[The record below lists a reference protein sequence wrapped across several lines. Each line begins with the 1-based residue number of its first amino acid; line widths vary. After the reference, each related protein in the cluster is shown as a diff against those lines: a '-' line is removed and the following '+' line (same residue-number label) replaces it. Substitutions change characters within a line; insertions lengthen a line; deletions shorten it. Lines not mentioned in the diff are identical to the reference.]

1 MRVSVLTIGNELL
14 SGKTINTNA
23 SWISKN
29 LFSIGASVRS
39 HVTIPDN
46 KNKITDTL
54 NLLFKSDIDLIICTG
69 GLGVT
74 DDDITRKVIFDYFAS
89 KELFD
94 KDYWNTL
101 NQRFSKLGHLLTDS
115 SKSQAVYPDNGTLIS
130 NHVGSARG
138 LMYEKN
144 NITLMVLPGVPSEM
158 KAMFNS
164 TISNW
169 VEGKIDSKIFQ
180 INIRTTGIP
189 ESILFDKVKN
199 IDIDLEENCYN
210 IGYYPSVYGVD
221 VRIVGKDLEKI
232 EKLKDYIRS
241 NINEYIY
248 EIGDQNLEEVLIKEL
263 KKKNMTISCAESCT
277 GGLIGHRLTQV
288 PGSSEVYNGGMITY
302 SNESKINQLD
312 ITLKNIEDFGAVS
325 EQVALEMAENIKNK
339 FGTSIGVSTTGIAG
353 PGGGSKSK
361 PVGLV
366 YVGYCDD
373 KSLKVKRFNFSSL
386 RESNKIRTSQAVLN
400 YVFKII

>member
-1 MRVSVLTIGNELL
+1 MRIAVLTIGNELL
-14 SGKTINTNA
+14 SGRTINTNA
-23 SWISKN
+23 NWLSKK
-29 LFSIGASVRS
+29 LSSIGSIITL
-39 HVTIPDN
+39 HITIPDEQESIIN
-46 KNKITDTL
+46 SL
-54 NLLFKSDIDLIICTG
+54 NLLFSTQIDLIICTG

-74 DDDITRKVIFDYFAS
+74 DDDITRDVIFSYFGS
-89 KELFD
+89 NEVFD
-94 KDYWNTL
+94 KDYWAFLENKFL
-101 NQRFSKLGHLLTDS
+101 KFGYSLPDS
-115 SKSQAVYPDNGTLIS
+115 NKSQAVLPDNGKVFS
-130 NHVGSARG
+130 NPIGSARG
-138 LMYEKN
+138 LIYEKN

-164 TISNW
+164 TISPW
-169 VEGKIDSKIFQ
+169 VEEKIDSKIFQ

-189 ESILFDKVKN
+189 ESILFEKVKN
-199 IDIDLEENCYN
+199 IDLEENYHN

-221 VRIVGKDLEKI
+221 VRIAGEDLEKI
-232 EKLKDYIRS
+232 EKLKDDIRA

-248 EIGDQNLEEVLIKEL
+248 EIGDQNLEEVLIKKL
-263 KKKNMTISCAESCT
+263 KKKKMTISCAESCT

-288 PGSSEVYNGGMITY
+288 PGGSEVFNGGMITY
-302 SNESKINQLD
+302 SNESKINQLG

-373 KSLKVKRFNFSSL
+373 KSLKVKRFNFSSS

-400 YVFKII
+400 YVFKMI

>member
-1 MRVSVLTIGNELL
+1 MRIAVLNIGNELL

-23 SWISKN
+23 NWLSKK
-29 LFSIGASVRS
+29 LSSIGSTITL
-39 HVTIPDN
+39 HITIPDEQESIIN
-46 KNKITDTL
+46 
-54 NLLFKSDIDLIICTG
+54 NLDILFSTQIDLIICTG

-74 DDDITRKVIFDYFAS
+74 DDDITRDVIFSYFGS
-89 KELFD
+89 NEVFD
-94 KDYWNTL
+94 KDYWAFLENKFL
-101 NQRFSKLGHLLTDS
+101 KFGYSLPDS
-115 SKSQAVYPDNGTLIS
+115 NKSQAVSPDNGKVFS
-130 NHVGSARG
+130 NPIGSARG
-138 LMYEKN
+138 LIYEKN

-164 TISNW
+164 TISSW
-169 VEGKIDSKIFQ
+169 VEKKIDSKIFQ

-189 ESILFDKVKN
+189 ESILFEKVKN
-199 IDIDLEENCYN
+199 IDLEENYHN

-221 VRIVGKDLEKI
+221 VRIAGDDLEKI
-232 EKLKDYIRS
+232 EKLKDDIRA
-241 NINEYIY
+241 NIDEYIY
-248 EIGDQNLEEVLIKEL
+248 EIGDQNLEEVLIKKL
-263 KKKNMTISCAESCT
+263 KKKKMTISCAESCT

-288 PGSSEVYNGGMITY
+288 PGGSEVFNGGMITY

-325 EQVALEMAENIKNK
+325 EKVALEMAENIKNK

-353 PGGGSKSK
+353 PDGGSKIK

-373 KSLKVKRFNFSSL
+373 KSLKVKRFNFSSS

-400 YVFKII
+400 YVFKMI

>member
-1 MRVSVLTIGNELL
+1 MRVAVLTIGNELL

-23 SWISKN
+23 NWLSKK
-29 LFSIGASVRS
+29 LSSIGSIITL
-39 HVTIPDN
+39 HITIPDEQESIIN
-46 KNKITDTL
+46 SLD
-54 NLLFKSDIDLIICTG
+54 LLFSTQIDLIICTG

-74 DDDITRKVIFDYFAS
+74 DDDITRDVIFSYFGS
-89 KELFD
+89 NEVFD
-94 KDYWNTL
+94 KDYWAFLENKFL
-101 NQRFSKLGHLLTDS
+101 KFGYSLPDS
-115 SKSQAVYPDNGTLIS
+115 NKSQAVSPDNGKVFS
-130 NHVGSARG
+130 NPIGSARG
-138 LMYEKN
+138 LIYEKN

-158 KAMFNS
+158 KAMFDS
-164 TISNW
+164 TISPW
-169 VEGKIDSKIFQ
+169 VEEKIDSKIFQ

-189 ESILFDKVKN
+189 ESILFEKVKN
-199 IDIDLEENCYN
+199 IDLEENCHN

-221 VRIVGKDLEKI
+221 VRIAGEDLEKI
-232 EKLKDYIRS
+232 EKLKDDIRA

-248 EIGDQNLEEVLIKEL
+248 EIGDQNLEEVLIKKL
-263 KKKNMTISCAESCT
+263 KKKKMTISCAESCT

-288 PGSSEVYNGGMITY
+288 PGGSEVFNGGMITY
-302 SNESKINQLD
+302 SNESKINQLG

-353 PGGGSKSK
+353 PDGGSKSK

-373 KSLKVKRFNFSSL
+373 KSLKVKRFNFSSS

-400 YVFKII
+400 YVFKMI

>member
-1 MRVSVLTIGNELL
+1 MRIAVLTIGNELL

-23 SWISKN
+23 NWLSKK
-29 LFSIGASVRS
+29 LSSIGSIITL
-39 HVTIPDN
+39 HITIPDEQESIIN
-46 KNKITDTL
+46 SLD
-54 NLLFKSDIDLIICTG
+54 LLFSTQIDLIICTG

-74 DDDITRKVIFDYFAS
+74 DDDITRDVIFSYFGS
-89 KELFD
+89 NEVFD
-94 KDYWNTL
+94 KDYWAFLENKFL
-101 NQRFSKLGHLLTDS
+101 KFGYSLPDS
-115 SKSQAVYPDNGTLIS
+115 NKSQAVSPDNGKVFS
-130 NHVGSARG
+130 NPIGSARG
-138 LMYEKN
+138 LIYEKN

-158 KAMFNS
+158 KAMFDS
-164 TISNW
+164 TISPW
-169 VEGKIDSKIFQ
+169 VEEKIDSKIFQ

-189 ESILFDKVKN
+189 ESILFEKVKN
-199 IDIDLEENCYN
+199 IDLEENCHN

-221 VRIVGKDLEKI
+221 VRIAGEDLEKI
-232 EKLKDYIRS
+232 EKLKDDIRA

-248 EIGDQNLEEVLIKEL
+248 EIGDQNLEEVLIKKL
-263 KKKNMTISCAESCT
+263 KKKKMTISCAESCT

-288 PGSSEVYNGGMITY
+288 PGGSEVFNGGMITY
-302 SNESKINQLD
+302 SNESKINQLG

-373 KSLKVKRFNFSSL
+373 KSLKVKRFNFSSS

-400 YVFKII
+400 YVFKMI

>member
-1 MRVSVLTIGNELL
+1 MRIAILNIGNELL

-23 SWISKN
+23 NWLSKKLSSIGSTVTLHIAIPDDQESITN
-29 LFSIGASVRS
+29 SLDLLFSAQIE
-39 HVTIPDN
+39 
-46 KNKITDTL
+46 
-54 NLLFKSDIDLIICTG
+54 LIICTG

-74 DDDITRKVIFDYFAS
+74 DDDITRDVIFSYFGS
-89 KELFD
+89 NEVFD
-94 KDYWNTL
+94 KDYWVFLENKFL
-101 NQRFSKLGHLLTDS
+101 KFGYSLPDS
-115 SKSQAVYPDNGTLIS
+115 NKSQAVSPDNGKVFS
-130 NHVGSARG
+130 NPIGSARG
-138 LMYEKN
+138 LIYEKN

-164 TISNW
+164 TISPW
-169 VEGKIDSKIFQ
+169 VEEKIDLKIFQ

-189 ESILFDKVKN
+189 ESILFEKVKN
-199 IDIDLEENCYN
+199 IDLEKNCHN

-221 VRIVGKDLEKI
+221 VRIAGEDLEKI
-232 EKLKDYIRS
+232 EKLKDYIYA

-248 EIGDQNLEEVLIKEL
+248 EIGDQSLEEVLIKKL

-288 PGSSEVYNGGMITY
+288 PGGSEVFNGGMITY
-302 SNESKINQLD
+302 SNESKINQLG

-325 EQVALEMAENIKNK
+325 KQVALEMAENIKNK

-353 PGGGSKSK
+353 PGGGSKNK

-373 KSLKVKRFNFSSL
+373 KSLKVKRFNFSSS
-386 RESNKIRTSQAVLN
+386 RESNKIRASQAVLN
-400 YVFKII
+400 YVFKMI

>member
-1 MRVSVLTIGNELL
+1 MRIAVLTIGNELL

-23 SWISKN
+23 NWLSKK
-29 LFSIGASVRS
+29 LSSIGSVITL
-39 HVTIPDN
+39 HITIPDEQASIIN
-46 KNKITDTL
+46 NLD
-54 NLLFKSDIDLIICTG
+54 LLFSTQIDLIICTG

-74 DDDITRKVIFDYFAS
+74 DDDITRDVIFSYFGS
-89 KELFD
+89 NEVFD
-94 KDYWNTL
+94 KDYWAFLENKFL
-101 NQRFSKLGHLLTDS
+101 KFGYSLPDS
-115 SKSQAVYPDNGTLIS
+115 NKSQAVSPDNGKVFS
-130 NHVGSARG
+130 NPIGSARG
-138 LMYEKN
+138 LIYEKN

-158 KAMFNS
+158 KAMFDS
-164 TISNW
+164 TISPW
-169 VEGKIDSKIFQ
+169 VEEKIDSKIFQ

-189 ESILFDKVKN
+189 ESILFEKVKN
-199 IDIDLEENCYN
+199 IDLEENCHN

-221 VRIVGKDLEKI
+221 VRIAGEDLEKI
-232 EKLKDYIRS
+232 EKLKDDIRA

-248 EIGDQNLEEVLIKEL
+248 EIGDQNLEEVLIKKL
-263 KKKNMTISCAESCT
+263 KKKKMTISCAESCT

-288 PGSSEVYNGGMITY
+288 PGGSEVFNGGMITY
-302 SNESKINQLD
+302 SNESKINQLG

-373 KSLKVKRFNFSSL
+373 KSLKVKRFNFSSS

-400 YVFKII
+400 YVFKMI

>member
-1 MRVSVLTIGNELL
+1 MRIAVLTIGNELL

-23 SWISKN
+23 NWLSKK
-29 LFSIGASVRS
+29 LSSIGSVITL
-39 HVTIPDN
+39 HITIPDEQASIIN
-46 KNKITDTL
+46 NLD
-54 NLLFKSDIDLIICTG
+54 LLFSTQIDLIICTG

-74 DDDITRKVIFDYFAS
+74 DDDITRDVIFSYFGS
-89 KELFD
+89 NEVFD
-94 KDYWNTL
+94 KDYWAFLENKFL
-101 NQRFSKLGHLLTDS
+101 KFGYSLPDS
-115 SKSQAVYPDNGTLIS
+115 NKSQAVSPDNGKVFS
-130 NHVGSARG
+130 NPIGSARG
-138 LMYEKN
+138 LIYEKN

-158 KAMFNS
+158 KAMFDS
-164 TISNW
+164 TISPW
-169 VEGKIDSKIFQ
+169 VVEKIDSKIFQ

-189 ESILFDKVKN
+189 ESILFEKVKN
-199 IDIDLEENCYN
+199 MDLEENYHN

-221 VRIVGKDLEKI
+221 VRIAGEDLEKI
-232 EKLKDYIRS
+232 EKLKDDIRA

-248 EIGDQNLEEVLIKEL
+248 EIGDQNLEEVLIKKL

-288 PGSSEVYNGGMITY
+288 PGGSEVFSGGMITY
-302 SNESKINQLD
+302 SNESKINQLG

-373 KSLKVKRFNFSSL
+373 KSLKVKRFNFSSS

-400 YVFKII
+400 YVFKMI